1 MSSSEMS
8 RYGWIRLMRRAL
20 IPAVV
25 ALALGAGL
33 SLFPAQQ
40 AAAQHKANEN
50 DMEVPS
56 DNMDIVQQG
65 RAKFAQRCSFCHGGD
80 GHGGKGPC
88 LSCGKFHYTGNTNAE
103 IYATIAGGVNN
114 RALGGTMGA
123 FGTTMS
129 MEEIVSV
136 IAFLRWEEK
145 RRIAAGE
152 IPDPYTEQADVPVFP
167 KTN

>member
-1 MSSSEMS
+1 MSSSVMS
-8 RYGWIRLMRRAL
+8 WYGWFGLVRRAL
-20 IPAVV
+20 TPVV
-25 ALALGAGL
+25 LGLLLGAGL
-33 SLFPAQQ
+33 TLLPVRQ

-50 DMEVPS
+50 DMEVPT
-56 DNMDIVQQG
+56 NNPQIVEQG

-103 IYATIAGGVNN
+103 IYATIAAGVSN

-152 IPDPYTEQADVPVFP
+152 IPDPYAEQSDVPVFP
-167 KTN
+167 KSN